1 MQRIAIHI
9 MYLMILYASTMLIIL
24 FSETEKLVGR
34 LHVSKS
40 GVIAEYSDKDTEQ
53 DDSYF
58 EFDA

>member
-1 MQRIAIHI
+1 

-24 FSETEKLVGR
+24 LSETEKLVGR

-53 DDSYF
+53 DDSHF